1 MKKLFMFVLTLAASM
16 GGVVHAQSAADWQA
30 GDDVTAQIG
39 LGDCDG
45 TFTGESKPND
55 YDGGD
60 VSTIGNY
67 WKGSMPN
74 EFRAVEDGKGVLA
87 FYNQKEFDIYQ
98 VVQLPAGSYTIK
110 VQSYY
115 REGNPNDTFA
125 NWNNKGRVKKNA
137 YLYASIL
144 NAASEVERDFSK
156 LIRSMAQTSNTVSL
170 YTSDKDWASD
180 AHRTVTY
187 GVEEPLEVYFP
198 SCNIG
203 NYYHLS
209 QGFYPNE
216 MKIVLSEPAA
226 VRMGIR
232 KIASIPEDYVPLYDF
247 QVIYNGPADN
257 EAVLD
262 AAREDCHQAL
272 AELEDFKTQLEDAG
286 FEGFAGAVSDILID
300 FEEQIDDAET
310 TEALDAVLANINATV
325 DNYLKSL
332 ASVNSLDDLISMSE
346 DMLASTEFPGYDAF
360 KAAVEKAQADAKTDD
375 VEALGDDPGA
385 YFAGVYNALAEA
397 RANYL
402 DSQEKDADGAKD
414 FSALIKHPWFVN
426 PEYTPTQNE
435 DGTWTLKEETWNWG
449 NVGNPGDYSTNG
461 GSRTDISSKV
471 SLGTDASI
479 NNQWYKRLKAFG
491 GGWSANSF
499 HLFYQAGL
507 IGVSQGWCSGFD
519 DWEGVCQQLV
529 GLPNG
534 YYSLKALV
542 RGNNADPWNEDNL
555 PPYHNIFAEN
565 SEEVRVTSI
574 VGHTDGYYCQQL
586 LSSNNGWYEWNP
598 VIWQEHKTGTIQVS
612 DGKLL
617 IGGQS
622 SMLANFTGFRLLFY
636 GTEPPFSALI
646 QKEIDAVNADKENL
660 FKGDIK
666 AIDNLLAK
674 IALPIPDAAAYDAAL
689 VVINEAN
696 DYINFAK
703 SAIKK
708 NNAHETYTNLMDKYT
723 TADEVAMLEPAQM
736 YAINLGEND
745 DDVYTMVEPATAAAA
760 KYSTYMELY
769 HAAADYKESIGKILT
784 EQSDALKAGYKN
796 AETMQKFIETLQ
808 SAYNREMFADK
819 GAANATAEQP
829 LDVTSLIVNPD
840 FTDSPSNG
848 WSGETPTVNEY
859 GRGNAELWNKSAFTL
874 SQKLAGLPAGTY
886 ELRVKAIYRDGGAV
900 TSALVEA
907 YNNAGNVE
915 AWSNHNAQL
924 FAKVSDDNDQFSYIK
939 AIESLKTNE
948 STFTYVATAFEEEEQ
963 DDESMLRF
971 ATKFQKIEGTE
982 IPAEEIYGDPTVED
996 KAEGEYPFDTK
1007 VTVGEET
1014 LYYPSS
1020 MQGFYQWCMKA
1031 PEAVSNSVQITI
1043 EDGETLEIGIR
1054 KTAAIGSDWV
1064 IFDDFQLFYLSGD
1077 TFKETV
1083 TGIEEAVAPV
1093 KKGDKAIYNLAG
1105 QKVDASYKGIVIQ
1118 DGVKRLNK

>member
-1 MKKLFMFVLTLAASM
+1 MKKLFTFVLALTASM
-16 GGVVHAQSAADWQA
+16 GGGVYAQGSANWQA

-45 TFTGESKPND
+45 TFTGDWTAND

-60 VSTIGNY
+60 VKTPGNY

-144 NAASEVERDFSK
+144 NAAEQVERDFSK
-156 LIRSMAQTSNTVSL
+156 LIRSMAQTSNTVSQ

-180 AHRTVTY
+180 AHRTLTY

-216 MKIVLSEPAA
+216 MNIVLSEPAA

-232 KIASIPEDYVPLYDF
+232 KVASIPEDYVPLYDF

-300 FEEQIDDAET
+300 FDEQIDDAES
-310 TEALDAVLANINATV
+310 TEALDAILASINTTV

-346 DMLASTEFPGYDAF
+346 DMLASTQFPGYDAF
-360 KAAVEKAQADAKTDD
+360 QAAVEKAKADAKTDD

-385 YFAGVYNALAEA
+385 YFAGVYNTLAEA

-402 DSQEKDADGAKD
+402 DSQEKDTDGAKD

-449 NVGNPGDYSTNG
+449 SVGNLGDYSTNG
-461 GSRTDISSKV
+461 GSRTDICSKV

-646 QKEIDAVNADKENL
+646 QKELDAINADKDGL
-660 FKGDIK
+660 TFKGDIK

-696 DYINFAK
+696 DYLGFAK
-703 SAIKK
+703 QAMK
-708 NNAHETYTNLMDKYT
+708 NNKAHETYTDLMDKYT
-723 TADEVAMLEPAQM
+723 TEDELAILEPAQM
-736 YAINLGEND
+736 YAFNLGEND

-769 HAAADYKESIGKILT
+769 HAATAYKESIGKLFT
-784 EQSDALKAGYKN
+784 EQTNALKAGYKN

-808 SAYNREMFADK
+808 PAYNRAMFADK
-819 GAANATAEQP
+819 GAATATEEAP

-840 FTDSPSNG
+840 FYNNASNG
-848 WSGETPTVNEY
+848 WTGIEASQNEY
-859 GRGNAELWNKSAFTL
+859 GQQVVGNDVKGINSELWNKDPFTF
-874 SQKLAGLPAGTY
+874 SQKIVGLPAGTY
-886 ELRVKAIYRDGGAV
+886 ELRVTALYRDGGAV
-900 TSALVEA
+900 NAELVEK
-907 YNNAGNVE
+907 YNSEIGTETGWTNNNAK
-915 AWSNHNAQL
+915 L
-924 FAKVSDDNDQFSYIK
+924 FAKTSDENNQMVDLK
-939 AIESLKTNE
+939 AIEALKNPE
-948 STFTYVATAFEEEEQ
+948 PSFTEGHFKLDKGASEYDDDDNLIEPAYEQNLYLEENL
-963 DDESMLRF
+963 DENGNP
-971 ATKFQKIEGTE
+971 K
-982 IPAEEIYGDPTVED
+982 
-996 KAEGEYPFDTK
+996 YPFDTK
-1007 VTVGEET
+1007 VGDY
-1014 LYYPSS
+1014 YYPSS
-1020 MQGFYQWCMKA
+1020 MYGFYCACQKY
-1031 PEAVSNSVQITI
+1031 PEVFKNSVQITI
-1043 EDGETLEIGIR
+1043 EDGETLEIGLT
-1054 KTAAIGSDWV
+1054 KTKKLDGDWV

-1077 TFKETV
+1077 TFKEML
-1083 TGIEEAVAPV
+1083 TGVEEVAAPV

-1105 QKVDASYKGIVIQ
+1105 QKVDASYKGIIIQ